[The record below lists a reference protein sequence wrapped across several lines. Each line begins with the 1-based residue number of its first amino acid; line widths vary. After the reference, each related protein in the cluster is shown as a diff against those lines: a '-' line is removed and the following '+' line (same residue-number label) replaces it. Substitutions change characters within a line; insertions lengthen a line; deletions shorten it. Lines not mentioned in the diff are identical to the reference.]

1 MIQALLDNQVR
12 WLSRR
17 RGRKCVEWV
26 AQVCALLVSNIE
38 RLDETVKEEAD
49 GVHNSLAIVENIVE
63 FRPEVCKDVA
73 SSGEFSTGTIGTMVI

>member
-1 MIQALLDNQVR
+1 M
-12 WLSRR
+12 
-17 RGRKCVEWV
+17 
-26 AQVCALLVSNIE
+26 SNIE

-73 SSGEFSTGTIGTMVI
+73 SSGEFSRLDGAGTMVIRDNDEDIARIPYVVGEETEGEGSVRRQQAVR

>member
-17 RGRKCVEWV
+17 IGRKYVNECV

-73 SSGEFSTGTIGTMVI
+73 SSGEFSTGTMVI